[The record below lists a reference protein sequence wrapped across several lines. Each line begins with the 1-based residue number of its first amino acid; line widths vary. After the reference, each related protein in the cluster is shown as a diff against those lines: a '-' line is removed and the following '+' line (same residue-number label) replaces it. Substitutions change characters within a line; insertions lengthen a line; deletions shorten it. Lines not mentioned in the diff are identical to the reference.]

1 MPLLFTPE
9 PFYFNEGL
17 LQQQQNNYT
26 NLNNLR
32 KANLAKIA
40 NKIFKP
46 ANFKLAPGQ
55 IVTDSTGKGEKL
67 KINGSRALSPS
78 SLKLFK
84 IINIQH
90 NGLSAFCKDIKTG
103 RTSTQSI
110 NNLRTLD
117 LNDLLSLHINPSFA
131 FSKDLVDMSRMKN
144 LHGKLPDSEYIV
156 TQDDDARTTRS
167 GLVYTSSKIRPNKGI
182 LKSMHSINDVDNFY
196 CNGPSQRAAIV
207 RGLIMA
213 KQSGVELSN
222 QQKKLFNGISTP
234 FSQSRFTIKNV
245 LKKGSRKPK
254 LQFKDKVEFKKGN
267 SISYVQLQ
275 HEKDDFMQ
283 CNYSKIVLQPFGIL
297 SLKETALLI

>member
-1 MPLLFTPE
+1 MAPHNSS
-9 PFYFNEGL
+9 FYR
-17 LQQQQNNYT
+17 T
-26 NLNNLR
+26 
-32 KANLAKIA
+32 
-40 NKIFKP
+40 
-46 ANFKLAPGQ
+46 
-55 IVTDSTGKGEKL
+55 V
-67 KINGSRALSPS
+67 
-78 SLKLFK
+78 
-84 IINIQH
+84 
-90 NGLSAFCKDIKTG
+90 KTG

-131 FSKDLVDMSRMKN
+131 FSKDLIDMSRMKN
-144 LHGKLPDSEYIV
+144 LHGKLPNSEYIV

-182 LKSMHSINDVDNFY
+182 LKNIHSINDVDNFY

-254 LQFKDKVEFKKGN
+254 LQFQDKVE
-267 SISYVQLQ
+267 
-275 HEKDDFMQ
+275 
-283 CNYSKIVLQPFGIL
+283 
-297 SLKETALLI
+297 LKTS